1 MTAKKIQ
8 NSVDWPIDTY
18 YKEPQMSADSSSSSN
33 SYTAAAERSVFH
45 GTLYSLHAQCSSA
58 ICTWS
63 SHNCWVYILLA
74 DFSIS
79 NERASDTEESI
90 SSYKGRDYVTRE
102 YGCIYS
108 LLELF
113 TTAVSV
119 LHPFHSRSIF
129 SHFQPK
135 VKRNSTKLALRFNQ
149 LNCESKTGCYMLI
162 KRHVDTK
169 DLNILQVLPQN

>member
-1 MTAKKIQ
+1 MGHCTVYTHNVQVQYVLGAHTIVE
-8 NSVDWPIDTY
+8 STY
-18 YKEPQMSADSSSSSN
+18 FWRIFLFQMNAP
-33 SYTAAAERSVFH
+33 
-45 GTLYSLHAQCSSA
+45 A
-58 ICTWS
+58 IPK
-63 SHNCWVYILLA
+63 
-74 DFSIS
+74 
-79 NERASDTEESI
+79 SI

-108 LLELF
+108 FLELF